1 MLYKTPP
8 KGVYELWDR
17 VSEQLTIISSEVCQN
32 LIESM
37 LKRIKTALRAKKG
50 VPGSKNE
57 KTCLKCKVKKLPQ

>member
-1 MLYKTPP
+1 MNYGT
-8 KGVYELWDR
+8 GY

-37 LKRIKTALRAKKG
+37 LKRIKTALRAKKC

-57 KTCLKCKVKKLPQ
+57 KTCLKM